1 MYNKNEITKQKTS
14 LHIHTIYTKTHHT
27 HDNTPHPRQH
37 KNNTIIKIK
46 KKKVL
51 Y

>member
-1 MYNKNEITKQKTS
+1 MCNKNEITKQKTS
-14 LHIHTIYTKTHHT
+14 LHIHTIYTKT